1 MGCVAPED
9 EPHKTKQWL
18 SQMTELKIDPKLA
31 SSSDNLLLSFNYVQ
45 NEADT
50 PYLDVRGIDDENDE
64 TKENK
69 EKPKP
74 K

>member
-1 MGCVAPED
+1 
-9 EPHKTKQWL
+9 
-18 SQMTELKIDPKLA
+18 MTELKIDPKLA

-50 PYLDVRGIDDENDE
+50 PYLDVRGIDEENDE